1 MIIDVCGKDTTFSPN
16 FQIFPHI
23 FPKSFAFL
31 FFFFLTFAPMF
42 EKEIEEYELVRKEY
56 QQKIADRMGERRHLN
71 HLVRLLVIER

>member
-1 MIIDVCGKDTTFSPN
+1 
-16 FQIFPHI
+16 
-23 FPKSFAFL
+23 
-31 FFFFLTFAPMF
+31 MF